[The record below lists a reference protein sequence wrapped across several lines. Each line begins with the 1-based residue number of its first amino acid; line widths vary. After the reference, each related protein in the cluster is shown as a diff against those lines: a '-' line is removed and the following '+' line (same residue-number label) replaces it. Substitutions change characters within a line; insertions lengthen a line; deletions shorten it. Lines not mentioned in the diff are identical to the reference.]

1 MAEKSQETKEVWETV
16 AMQTGKV
23 YIKGDRWYFRYQEPV
38 IEGGQKKWRDRYI
51 NLAPRERFSSA
62 TAAEKECRQVINEAL
77 GKAEAMTADT
87 MTPVN
92 DFIANVYFAGRKD
105 DLRASTLVGYKNL
118 YARHLKQRFEG
129 LRLCDFKLQIAQDIL
144 NRIAR
149 DNPKLSSQTMK
160 HLKWFS
166 VSVFNF
172 AAQRGAFNPEAK
184 NPFFETAIP
193 KTPQHRSEPTR
204 LATLDQILDMIDT
217 LEEPAATV
225 VALAAFSGLRKSEI
239 QGLRWEDLKDDELH
253 VQRTAWR
260 PTQVV
265 EQTKTEASRGAVPV
279 IPDLAKHLEEHRSDF
294 PADGFI
300 FTGAKMGRPLDLHNL
315 ANRVIRPALEK
326 KNIPWCG
333 WHGFRRGL
341 ATNLYG
347 LGVEA
352 KTRQAILRHADV
364 SVTEKHY
371 VKPVSEVSAAAMA
384 KFHGAL
390 TAKIKARAA
399 EKRAQST
406 RRAGAKRARANRSAL
421 RTSIRTRRKAL

>member
-1 MAEKSQETKEVWETV
+1 
-16 AMQTGKV
+16 MQNGKIYV
-23 YIKGDRWYFRYQEPV
+23 KGNRWYFRYQEPA
-38 IEGGQKKWRDRYI
+38 IADGQRLWRDKYI

-62 TAAEKECRQVINEAL
+62 AAVEKEYRQVITDAL
-77 GKAEAMTADT
+77 GKADTMTADT
-87 MTPVN
+87 MQPVN
-92 DFIANVYFAGRKD
+92 AFITKVYFPGRKD

-118 YARHLKQRFEG
+118 YARHLKPRFEG
-129 LRLCDFKLQIAQDIL
+129 LRLCDFKLHIAQEIL

-149 DNPKLSSQTMK
+149 ENPHLSSQTMK

-172 AAQRGAFNPEAK
+172 AAQQGAFNPEAK
-184 NPFFETAIP
+184 NPFFHAAIP

-204 LATLDQILDMIDT
+204 LATLDNVLDMIDA
-217 LEEPAATV
+217 LDEPAATV

-239 QGLRWEDLKDDELH
+239 QGLRWEDLKGGELH

-260 PTQVV
+260 PTHVV

-279 IPDLAKHLEEHRSDF
+279 IPELAKHLENHRHDF
-294 PADGFI
+294 PSDGFI

-315 ANRVIRPALEK
+315 ANRVIRPALKKAALEK
-326 KNIPWCG
+326 KSIPWCG

-341 ATNLYG
+341 ATNLYE

-384 KFHGAL
+384 KFQSVL
-390 TAKIKARAA
+390 RAK
-399 EKRAQST
+399 
-406 RRAGAKRARANRSAL
+406 KRARAAQKRKGHGKS
-421 RTSIRTRRKAL
+421 TTRGK

>member
-1 MAEKSQETKEVWETV
+1 
-16 AMQTGKV
+16 MQSGKTYV
-23 YIKGDRWYFRYQEPV
+23 KGNRWYFRYQEPF
-38 IEGGQKKWRDRYI
+38 ITNGQKVWRDKYI
-51 NLAPRERFSSA
+51 NLAPRERFSSSA
-62 TAAEKECRQVINEAL
+62 AAEKECRQIINDAL
-77 GKAEAMTADT
+77 GKADTMTADT
-87 MTPVN
+87 MQPVN
-92 DFIANVYFAGRKD
+92 DFIEHFYFPSRKD

-118 YARHLKQRFEG
+118 HSHHLKSRFEG
-129 LRLCDFKLQIAQDIL
+129 LRLCDLKLQLAQDIL

-149 DNPKLSSQTMK
+149 ENPHLSSQTMK
-160 HLKWFS
+160 HCKWFS
-166 VSVFNF
+166 VSVFNL
-172 AAQRGAFNPEAK
+172 AAQQGAFNPEAK
-184 NPFFETAIP
+184 NPFFHAAIP

-204 LATLDQILDMIDT
+204 FATLDQVLDMIDV
-217 LEEPAATV
+217 LDEPAATV

-239 QGLRWEDLKDDELH
+239 QGLRWEDLKDNELH

-260 PTQVV
+260 PTHVI

-279 IPDLAKHLEEHRSDF
+279 IPELAKHLENHRNDL

-315 ANRVIRPALEK
+315 ANRVIRPALKKAALEK
-326 KNIPWCG
+326 KSISWCG

-341 ATNLYG
+341 ATNLYE

-384 KFHGAL
+384 KFEGVL
-390 TAKIKARAA
+390 KAKKKARAA
-399 EKRAQST
+399 KKRKGHKQ
-406 RRAGAKRARANRSAL
+406 
-421 RTSIRTRRKAL
+421 RTSRGE

>member
-1 MAEKSQETKEVWETV
+1 M
-16 AMQTGKV
+16 MQTGKIYV
-23 YIKGDRWYFRYQEPV
+23 KGNRWYFRYQEPV
-38 IEGGQKKWRDRYI
+38 LIAGQKKWRDKYI
-51 NLAPRERFSSA
+51 NLAPRNRFSSA
-62 TAAEKECRQVINEAL
+62 TAAEKEYRQVINDAL
-77 GKAEAMTADT
+77 GKADTMTADT
-87 MTPVN
+87 MQLVN
-92 DFIANVYFAGRKD
+92 DFIKRVYFPGRKD

-118 YARHLKQRFEG
+118 CSRHLKSRFEG
-129 LRLCDFKLQIAQDIL
+129 LRLCDFRLQIAQDIL

-149 DNPKLSSQTMK
+149 ENPHLSSQTMK

-172 AAQRGAFNPEAK
+172 AAQQGAFNPEAK
-184 NPFFETAIP
+184 NPFFHASIP
-193 KTPQHRSEPTR
+193 KTPHHRSEPTR
-204 LATLDQILDMIDT
+204 FATLDQVLDMIDV
-217 LEEPAATV
+217 LDEPAATV

-239 QGLRWEDLKDDELH
+239 QGLRWEDLKGEELH

-260 PTQVV
+260 PTHVV

-279 IPDLAKHLEEHRSDF
+279 IPELARHLENHRNDF

-315 ANRVIRPALEK
+315 ANRVIRPALKKASPEK
-326 KNIPWCG
+326 KGIPWCG

-341 ATNLYG
+341 ATNLYE

-371 VKPVSEVSAAAMA
+371 VKPVPEVSAAAMA
-384 KFHGAL
+384 KFQGVL
-390 TAKIKARAA
+390 NAKKKARAA
-399 EKRAQST
+399 QKQK
-406 RRAGAKRARANRSAL
+406 GP
-421 RTSIRTRRKAL
+421 

>member
-1 MAEKSQETKEVWETV
+1 MKKVKPVRVLLVPKVRNKTGKNIVTSATPNAGWNTPGKNEIGG
-16 AMQTGKV
+16 AMQSGKIYV
-23 YIKGDRWYFRYQEPV
+23 KGNRWYFRFQEPV
-38 IEGGQKKWRDRYI
+38 IVGGQKVWRDKYI
-51 NLAPRERFSSA
+51 NLAPRKAFTSA
-62 TAAEKECRQVINEAL
+62 AAVEKEYRQTINDAL
-77 GKAEAMTADT
+77 GNADTMTSDT

-92 DFIANVYFAGRKD
+92 NFIKNLYFPNRKD
-105 DLRASTLVGYKNL
+105 DLAASTLVGYKNL
-118 YARHLKQRFEG
+118 HSRHLKKPFEG
-129 LRLCDFKLQIAQDIL
+129 LRLCDFKLQLAQEIL

-149 DNPKLSSQTMK
+149 ENPRLSSQTMK

-172 AAQRGAFNPEAK
+172 AAQQGAFNPEAK
-184 NPFFETAIP
+184 NPFFDAAIP
-193 KTPQHRSEPTR
+193 KTPQHRSQPTR
-204 LATLDQILDMIDT
+204 LATLDQVLDMIDA
-217 LEEPAATV
+217 LDEPAATV

-239 QGLRWEDLKDDELH
+239 QGLRWEDLKDEELH

-260 PTQVV
+260 PTHVV

-279 IPDLAKHLEEHRSDF
+279 IPELAKHLENHRNGF

-315 ANRVIRPALEK
+315 ANRVIRPVLK
-326 KNIPWCG
+326 KQGIPWCG

-341 ATNLYG
+341 ATNLYE

-371 VKPVSEVSAAAMA
+371 VKPVSKVSAAAMA
-384 KFHGAL
+384 KF
-390 TAKIKARAA
+390 
-399 EKRAQST
+399 Q
-406 RRAGAKRARANRSAL
+406 SAL
-421 RTSIRTRRKAL
+421 KAKKKERIRRGK

>member
-1 MAEKSQETKEVWETV
+1 
-16 AMQTGKV
+16 MQSGKV
-23 YIKGDRWYFRYQEPV
+23 YVKGNRWYFRFQEPF
-38 IEGGQKKWRDRYI
+38 IADGQKVWRDKYL
-51 NLAPRERFSSA
+51 NLAPRSQFSSA
-62 TAAEKECRQVINEAL
+62 AAVKKECRQIISDPL
-77 GKAEAMTADT
+77 GRADTMTADT
-87 MTPVN
+87 MQPVN
-92 DFIANVYFAGRKD
+92 DFIENFYFPSRKD

-118 YARHLKQRFEG
+118 HARHLKSRFDG
-129 LRLCDFKLQIAQDIL
+129 LRLSDFKLQLAQDIL

-149 DNPKLSSQTMK
+149 ENPHLSSQTMK
-160 HLKWFS
+160 HCKWFS

-172 AAQRGAFNPEAK
+172 AAQQGAFNPEAK
-184 NPFFETAIP
+184 NPFFHTAIP
-193 KTPQHRSEPTR
+193 KTPQHRSTPTR
-204 LATLDQILDMIDT
+204 FATLDQVLDMIDV
-217 LEEPAATV
+217 LDEPAATV

-239 QGLRWEDLKDDELH
+239 QGLRWEDLKDNELH

-279 IPDLAKHLEEHRSDF
+279 IPELAKHLENHRNDF

-326 KNIPWCG
+326 SALENKRISWCG

-341 ATNLYG
+341 ATNLYE

-384 KFHGAL
+384 KFQGVL
-390 TAKIKARAA
+390 KAKQKARAD
-399 EKRAQST
+399 EKRKGHRQ
-406 RRAGAKRARANRSAL
+406 
-421 RTSIRTRRKAL
+421 RTSRRK

>member
-1 MAEKSQETKEVWETV
+1 
-16 AMQTGKV
+16 MQSGKIYV
-23 YIKGDRWYFRYQEPV
+23 KANRWYFRSQEPV
-38 IEGGQKKWRDRYI
+38 IVDGRKVWRDKYI
-51 NLAPRERFSSA
+51 NLAPRKRFPSA
-62 TAAEKECRQVINEAL
+62 AAAEKECRQIISDAL

-87 MTPVN
+87 MQTVN
-92 DFIANVYFAGRKD
+92 DFITNFYFPGRKD
-105 DLRASTLVGYKNL
+105 DLHASTLVGYKNL
-118 YARHLKQRFEG
+118 HSRHLKPRFDG
-129 LRLCDFKLQIAQDIL
+129 LRLCDFKLQVAQEIL

-149 DNPKLSSQTMK
+149 ENPHLSSQTMK

-172 AAQRGAFNPEAK
+172 AAQQGAFNPEAK

-193 KTPQHRSEPTR
+193 KTPQHRREPTR
-204 LATLDQILDMIDT
+204 LATLDQVLDMIDV
-217 LEEPAATV
+217 LDEPAATV
-225 VALAAFSGLRKSEI
+225 VAMAAFSGLRKSEI
-239 QGLRWEDLKDDELH
+239 QGLCWEDLKGNELH

-260 PTQVV
+260 PTHVV

-279 IPDLAKHLEEHRSDF
+279 IPELAKYLEDHRNGF

-315 ANRVIRPALEK
+315 ANRVIRPILK
-326 KNIPWCG
+326 KKGIPWCG

-341 ATNLYG
+341 ATNLYE

-371 VKPVSEVSAAAMA
+371 VKPVSEVSAAAMRKFQDVLKA
-384 KFHGAL
+384 KM
-390 TAKIKARAA
+390 KARA
-399 EKRAQST
+399 T
-406 RRAGAKRARANRSAL
+406 L
-421 RTSIRTRRKAL
+421 RKAQKK